1 MKFPGV
7 VLKSAAPMSQ
17 RAYDV
22 VEILGDGISAEL
34 SASVHKVAN
43 ALPVT
48 IQFHPVDLS
57 RKNREEVGSDKL
69 YDETEALVR
78 QYKTA
83 LKYPTETFKESPNAV
98 LRDRLNF
105 SVIHRPVTTI
115 PGIPTLFSKPIDLH
129 IVRVATGGTYEDAG
143 RRVGSDA
150 AVSIR
155 IIERI
160 PCLAA
165 ASFAFDLASKL
176 GRGVVSTSKWTIQR
190 AADGLFEEAVDD
202 VRRRYPQVPHR
213 RELFDALLARLVM
226 RPEEYCVIVTP
237 NEYGDFLSDLAMGLI
252 GSVGLGDSAS
262 YSFTDDG
269 KVEFALFDPA
279 GGTAPDIAGRD
290 LANPTAALF
299 AFSTLLRHVGEDR
312 LGTALRRACL
322 DAIGSGERT
331 RELGGSLGTM
341 AYTDAVIRRMHGIL
355 EKS

>member
-1 MKFPGV
+1 
-7 VLKSAAPMSQ
+7 MSQ

-34 SASVHKVAN
+34 SASVHKVAD

-57 RKNREEVGSDKL
+57 RKNREETGSDKL
-69 YDETEALVR
+69 YDETEELVR
-78 QYKTA
+78 RYKTA

-98 LRDRLNF
+98 LRDRLDF
-105 SVIHRPVTTI
+105 MVIHRPVTTI
-115 PGIPTLFSKPIDLH
+115 PGIPTLFGRPIDLH

-160 PCLAA
+160 PCLKAA
-165 ASFAFDLASKL
+165 GFAFDLAAKL
-176 GRGVVSTSKWTIQR
+176 GCGVVSTSKWTIQR
-190 AADGLFEEAVDD
+190 AADGLFEEAVDEAHG
-202 VRRRYPQVPHR
+202 RHPSVPHR
-213 RELFDALLARLVM
+213 RELFDALLARIVM

-237 NEYGDFLSDLAMGLI
+237 NEYGDFLSDLAMGLV

-262 YSFTDDG
+262 YSFDDKG
-269 KVEFALFDPA
+269 NVEFALFDPA

-312 LGTALRRACL
+312 LGAALRKACL

-341 AYTDAVIRRMHGIL
+341 AYTDAVIRRMREIL
-355 EKS
+355 EKH